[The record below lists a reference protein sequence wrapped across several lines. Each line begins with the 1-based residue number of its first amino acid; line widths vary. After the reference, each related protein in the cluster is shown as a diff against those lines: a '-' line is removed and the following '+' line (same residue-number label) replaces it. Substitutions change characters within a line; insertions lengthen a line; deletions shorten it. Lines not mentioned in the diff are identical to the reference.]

1 MISTLVTMIV
11 HAFRR
16 TALPLGAYY
25 GITLIVPLANGAAQS
40 GSIFLE
46 HALIV
51 LIVPPTIIVCACLV
65 RALAG
70 ALRSRSQRF
79 IERGLSDFAKATADP
94 P

>member
-1 MISTLVTMIV
+1 MIGALVSTMA

-46 HALIV
+46 HALVV
-51 LIVPPTIIVCACLV
+51 LIVPPVAIACACV
-65 RALAG
+65 VHTIARASLE
-70 ALRSRSQRF
+70 RS
-79 IERGLSDFAKATADP
+79 
-94 P
+94 